1 MTPYFHSLLLSYW
14 ELTDKQYLLV
24 RPYPSLRILFASP
37 SQRLPGLLQSPF
49 LDKIGGSARV
59 REELTAAFADGRGV
73 TAKVRWLSR
82 SQEEGRSRWLHC
94 TPLIGINGQIGV
106 WMVVIVDDDKESGP
120 RSWRPAPPV
129 PSSLAR
135 STASRA
141 VSARDH
147 HSYEGSIRNGSHRS
161 ESPSSLRIG

>member
-1 MTPYFHSLLLSYW
+1 MALLTN
-14 ELTDKQYLLV
+14 EQYLLV

-37 SQRLPGLLQSPF
+37 SQRVPGILQSPF

-82 SQEEGRSRWLHC
+82 LHEEGRSRWIHC

-106 WMVVIVDDDKESGP
+106 WMIVIVDDEKDGLP

-129 PSSLAR
+129 PVTMAR
-135 STASRA
+135 NSPSRS
-141 VSARDH
+141 VSGRGQ
-147 HSYEGSIRNGSHRS
+147 HSFETSIRNGSFRS
-161 ESPSSLRIG
+161 ESQSSLRIG